1 MDLSQIPDGW
11 PGNIWLEGKTIV
23 HLQPNQERPTHM
35 PRGPAKKTGGGF
47 LNPAM
52 APSRTRSVLLLQ
64 DALENN
70 WLTPEDKPI
79 RALDAMC
86 STGVRIRRWRNEIP
100 HSLQSRLRITGND
113 LNDFALSWA
122 INSHKTN
129 LPQYTDNIEMNLDRY
144 GSMAQRIPVDGL
156 YLQKMDAKLAM
167 ACLLYTSPSP
177 RDS

>member
-79 RALDAMC
+79 RVFDAMC
-86 STGVRIRRWRNEIP
+86 ST
-100 HSLQSRLRITGND
+100 
-113 LNDFALSWA
+113 
-122 INSHKTN
+122 
-129 LPQYTDNIEMNLDRY
+129 
-144 GSMAQRIPVDGL
+144 
-156 YLQKMDAKLAM
+156 
-167 ACLLYTSPSP
+167 CLLYTSPSP
-177 RDS
+177 RDKRQSRMPSSA